1 MAVTTTQVQQLYLAY
16 FGRPA
21 EQAGLTYW
29 TAQTNAN
36 VTDISAAFAQS
47 AEYTGVYGG
56 LTRAQTVDT
65 LYQNLF
71 GRSAA
76 SNELNYWVNSTDV
89 SVSNLALAL
98 VNGATGTDRLLLDTK
113 AQYAATV
120 TSNAGAA
127 GTQVSVS
134 TAYSSAPTVAG
145 GASQT
150 LAAFLAA
157 NPTSNANAYYNAVN
171 TVAKAAVTP
180 TVATGSQTFDFKG
193 LSAGTATLNG
203 LNGTAT
209 ATLASTNVATDLT
222 LKGTIAGASTI
233 TLVEAPTSPAVD
245 AVATLHVNVSATT
258 GTPALTVVAQDTA
271 TAANSLSALTTID
284 GASSTAGLV
293 LNTTALDNLSSVTT
307 GSGNDTVTVDTI
319 NTAAPTKAVAL
330 SVDTGAGND
339 TIVGSVGT
347 ANLTINAGAGNDII
361 TVNAGSA
368 NLVVNAGAGNDT
380 VTLGA
385 TGTVASTVTASHT
398 SVISLGDGNDVVNFS
413 AAVANIQN
421 YTATG
426 SSSTAAQVTAAD
438 TALKAGLIS
447 ISDFSVSTDTLAF
460 TNTAASGASAN
471 NTVLTLTNAQV
482 GAISAATSLSSAV
495 QLAASDLVSGGT
507 TLAKAVAF
515 QYGSDTYVFVDGGA
529 TAGTVDTTGD
539 SLIQLTGVTA
549 SQLTAANFTHA

>member
-29 TAQTNAN
+29 TSQANAN

-47 AEYTGVYGG
+47 PEYTGVYGS

-113 AQYAATV
+113 AQYAATI
-120 TSNAGAA
+120 TSNSGAA
-127 GTQVSVS
+127 GTQTSVS

-157 NPTSNANAYYNAVN
+157 NPTSTANAYYNAVN
-171 TVAKAAVTP
+171 TVAKASVTP

-209 ATLASTNVATDLT
+209 ATLASANVATDLT
-222 LKGTIAGASTI
+222 LKGTIAGASTV
-233 TLVEAPTSPAVD
+233 TLIEAPTSGTDLVT
-245 AVATLHVNVSATT
+245 TLHLNVSSSATT
-258 GTPALTVVAQDTA
+258 GTPALTVVATDT
-271 TAANSLSALTTID
+271 TAAANPLSALTTID
-284 GASSTAGLV
+284 GASSAAGLV

-319 NTAAPTKAVAL
+319 NTAAPAKAVAL

-347 ANLTINAGAGNDII
+347 ANLTINAGAGNDTI

-385 TGTVASTVTASHT
+385 TGTVANTVTASHT
-398 SVISLGDGNDVVNFS
+398 SVITLGDGNDVVNFT

-421 YTATG
+421 YTATNA
-426 SSSTAAQVTAAD
+426 SSTAAQVTAAD

-460 TNTAASGASAN
+460 TNTATGTNPAN
-471 NTVLTLTNAQV
+471 NTVATLTNAQSV
-482 GAISAATSLSSAV
+482 LSALLPRCRLLYSWPLPIWVAKLLLPSSTAVTPTSS
-495 QLAASDLVSGGT
+495 
-507 TLAKAVAF
+507 
-515 QYGSDTYVFVDGGA
+515 
-529 TAGTVDTTGD
+529 
-539 SLIQLTGVTA
+539 
-549 SQLTAANFTHA
+549 LTAALPLAPLTSLVTA

>member
-47 AEYTGVYGG
+47 AEYTGVYGS

-120 TSNAGAA
+120 TTNAGAA
-127 GTQVSVS
+127 GTANGVASTYTGTQV
-134 TAYSSAPTVAG
+134 G
-145 GASQT
+145 GQT
-150 LAAFLAA
+150 LATYLAA
-157 NPTSNANAYYNAVN
+157 SNNNTANGFYNAANAA
-171 TVAKAAVTP
+171 AKASVTP
-180 TVATGSQTFDFKG
+180 TVTTAAQTLDFKG

-203 LNGTAT
+203 LNGTA
-209 ATLASTNVATDLT
+209 AAQTLANTSVVTDLT
-222 LKGTIAGASTI
+222 LKGTIAGTSSV
-233 TLVEAPTSPAVD
+233 TLAEAPTSGTDLVT
-245 AVATLHVNVSATT
+245 TLHLNVSSSATT
-258 GTPALTVVAQDTA
+258 GTPALTVVATDAT

-284 GASSTAGLV
+284 GASSSAGLV

-319 NTAAPTKAVAL
+319 NTAAPAKAVAL

-347 ANLTINAGAGNDII
+347 ANLTINAGAGNDTI

-385 TGTVASTVTASHT
+385 SGTVANTVTASHT
-398 SVISLGDGNDVVNFS
+398 SVITLGDGNDVVSFS
-413 AAVANIQN
+413 QVVNNIQN
-421 YTATG
+421 YSATN

-447 ISDFSVSTDTLAF
+447 VSDFNVATDTLAF
-460 TNTAASGASAN
+460 AAVTAGSATTA
-471 NTVLTLTNAQV
+471 NTVATLTNAQI
-482 GAISAATSLSSAV
+482 GAISAASSLSAAV
-495 QLAASDLVSGGT
+495 QLAAGDLGG
-507 TLAKAVAF
+507 KAGVAF
-515 QYGSDTYVFVDGGA
+515 QYGSDTYVFVEGSNSGNV
-529 TAGTVDTTGD
+529 AGTVDNGD
-539 SLIQLTGVTA
+539 ALIQLTGVTA
-549 SQLTAANFTHA
+549 TQLTAANFTHA

>member
-29 TAQTNAN
+29 TAQANAN

-47 AEYTGVYGG
+47 AEYTGVYGS

-120 TSNAGAA
+120 TNNAGAA
-127 GTQVSVS
+127 GTQASVS
-134 TAYSSAPTVAG
+134 SAFTTAATTAG
-145 GASQT
+145 GTPQT
-150 LAAFLAA
+150 LAAYLAA
-157 NPTSNANAYYNAVN
+157 NPTSTANAYYNAANV
-171 TVAKAAVTP
+171 VAKASVTP
-180 TVATGSQTFDFKG
+180 TVATGTQTFDFKG

-209 ATLASTNVATDLT
+209 ATLASANVATDLT
-222 LKGTIAGASTI
+222 LKGTIAGASTV
-233 TLVEAPTSPAVD
+233 TLIEAPTSGTDLVT
-245 AVATLHVNVSATT
+245 TLHLNVSSSATT
-258 GTPALTVVAQDTA
+258 GTPALTVVATDT
-271 TAANSLSALTTID
+271 TVAANPLSALTTID
-284 GASSTAGLV
+284 GASSSAGLV

-307 GSGNDTVTVDTI
+307 GSGSDTVTVDTI
-319 NTAAPTKAVAL
+319 NTAAPAKAVAL

-347 ANLTINAGAGNDII
+347 ANLTINAGAGNDTI

-368 NLVVNAGAGNDT
+368 NLVVNAGAGNDI

-385 TGTVASTVTASHT
+385 TGTVANTVTASHT

-421 YTATG
+421 YTATTA
-426 SSSTAAQVTAAD
+426 SSTAAQVTAAD

-460 TNTAASGASAN
+460 TNTATGSNPAN
-471 NTVLTLTNAQV
+471 NTVVTLTNAQV

-495 QLAASDLVSGGT
+495 QLAASDLAG
-507 TLAKAVAF
+507 AKAVAF

>member
-29 TAQTNAN
+29 TSQANAN

-47 AEYTGVYGG
+47 PEYTGVYGS

-113 AQYAATV
+113 AQYAATI
-120 TSNAGAA
+120 TSNSGAA
-127 GTQVSVS
+127 GTQTSVS

-157 NPTSNANAYYNAVN
+157 NPTSTANAYYNAVN
-171 TVAKAAVTP
+171 TVAKASVTP

-209 ATLASTNVATDLT
+209 ATLASANVATDLT
-222 LKGTIAGASTI
+222 LKGTIAGASTV
-233 TLVEAPTSPAVD
+233 TLIEAPTSGTDLVT
-245 AVATLHVNVSATT
+245 TLHLNVSSSATT
-258 GTPALTVVAQDTA
+258 GTPALTVVATDT
-271 TAANSLSALTTID
+271 TAAANPLSALTTID
-284 GASSTAGLV
+284 GASSAAGLV

-319 NTAAPTKAVAL
+319 NTAAPAKAVAL

-347 ANLTINAGAGNDII
+347 ANLTINAGAGNDTI

-385 TGTVASTVTASHT
+385 TGTVANTVTASHT
-398 SVISLGDGNDVVNFS
+398 SVITLGDGNDVVNFT

-421 YTATG
+421 YTATNA
-426 SSSTAAQVTAAD
+426 SSTAAQVTAAD

-460 TNTAASGASAN
+460 TNTATGTNPAN
-471 NTVLTLTNAQV
+471 NTVATLTNAQV
-482 GAISAATSLSSAV
+482 GAISAATSLSAAV
-495 QLAASDLVSGGT
+495 QLAASDLGGK
-507 TLAKAVAF
+507 AAVAF

-529 TAGTVDTTGD
+529 TAGTVDITGD

-549 SQLTAANFTHA
+549 TQLTAANFTHA

>member
-47 AEYTGVYGG
+47 AEYTGVYGS

-120 TSNAGAA
+120 TANAGAA
-127 GTQVSVS
+127 GTANGVTTTYTGTQV
-134 TAYSSAPTVAG
+134 G
-145 GASQT
+145 GQT
-150 LAAFLAA
+150 LAQYLAA
-157 NPTSNANAYYNAVN
+157 STSNTANGFYGAANVA
-171 TVAKAAVTP
+171 AKAAVAP
-180 TVATGSQTFDFKG
+180 TVTTGAQAFDFKG

-233 TLVEAPTSPAVD
+233 TLVEAPTAPAAD
-245 AVATLHVNVSATT
+245 AVATLHVNVSSSATT
-258 GTPALTVVAQDTA
+258 GTPALTVVAQDTT
-271 TAANSLSALTTID
+271 TAANSLSALTNID

-347 ANLTINAGAGNDII
+347 ANLTINAGAGNDTI

-421 YTATG
+421 YTATT
-426 SSSTAAQVTAAD
+426 STSTAAQVTAAD

-447 ISDFSVSTDTLAF
+447 ISDFNVSADQLNFTVATGGAAGSNSVA
-460 TNTAASGASAN
+460 
-471 NTVLTLTNAQV
+471 TLTNAQI

-495 QLAASDLVSGGT
+495 QLAASDLGS
-507 TLAKAVAF
+507 AKAVAF
-515 QYGSDTYVFVDGGA
+515 QYGSDTYVFVDAAG
-529 TAGTVDTTGD
+529 AGTVDSGD
-539 SLIQLTGVTA
+539 ALIQLTGVTA
-549 SQLTAANFTHA
+549 TQLTAANFTHA